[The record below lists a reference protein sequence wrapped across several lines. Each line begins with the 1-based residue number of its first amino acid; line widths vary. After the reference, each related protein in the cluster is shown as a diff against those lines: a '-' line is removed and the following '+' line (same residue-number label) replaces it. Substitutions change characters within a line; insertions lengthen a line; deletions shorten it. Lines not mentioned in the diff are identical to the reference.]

1 MSDDTADF
9 KFKVQNQRA
18 FVSNASETV
27 FSTQSVVDDE
37 EDTNKLTPQQIKA
50 KLSNQ
55 NKLTKITQL
64 CLFLFDCLNEQ
75 ITGGVSLSS
84 PEFLNQISP
93 SYFQNQVDDHLINKV
108 ARFLEEQSSQ
118 EANEILQRINLLCT
132 FLDRQDEDLLIMDGL
147 SETVNDSSKNIS
159 EIPERSDSTTNKQL
173 LLQQ

>member
-9 KFKVQNQRA
+9 KFKVQNQKA
-18 FVSNASETV
+18 FVGNASETV

-75 ITGGVSLSS
+75 ITGGMLFSS

-93 SYFQNQVDDHLINKV
+93 SQFKNQVDDHLINKV
-108 ARFLEEQSSQ
+108 TRFLEEQSSLD
-118 EANEILQRINLLCT
+118 ASEILQRINLLCT
-132 FLDRQDEDLLIMDGL
+132 FLDR
-147 SETVNDSSKNIS
+147 
-159 EIPERSDSTTNKQL
+159 
-173 LLQQ
+173 

>member
-1 MSDDTADF
+1 MIGETIQIIDKILSEENSTEMSDDTADF
-9 KFKVQNQRA
+9 KFKVQNQKA
-18 FVSNASETV
+18 FVGNASETV

-75 ITGGVSLSS
+75 LTGGILFSS

-93 SYFQNQVDDHLINKV
+93 SQFKNQVDDHLINKV
-108 ARFLEEQSSQ
+108 SRFLEEQSSLD
-118 EANEILQRINLLCT
+118 ASEILQRINLLCT
-132 FLDRQDEDLLIMDGL
+132 FLDR
-147 SETVNDSSKNIS
+147 
-159 EIPERSDSTTNKQL
+159 
-173 LLQQ
+173 

>member
-9 KFKVQNQRA
+9 KFKVQNQKA
-18 FVSNASETV
+18 FVGNASETV
-27 FSTQSVVDDE
+27 FSTQSVIDDE

-75 ITGGVSLSS
+75 LTGGILFSS

-93 SYFQNQVDDHLINKV
+93 SQFKNQVDDHLINKV
-108 ARFLEEQSSQ
+108 SRFLEEQSSLD
-118 EANEILQRINLLCT
+118 ASEILQRINLLCT
-132 FLDRQDEDLLIMDGL
+132 FLDR
-147 SETVNDSSKNIS
+147 
-159 EIPERSDSTTNKQL
+159 
-173 LLQQ
+173 

>member
-9 KFKVQNQRA
+9 KFKVQNQKA
-18 FVSNASETV
+18 FVGNASETV

-75 ITGGVSLSS
+75 LTGGILFSS

-93 SYFQNQVDDHLINKV
+93 SQFKNQVDDHLINKV
-108 ARFLEEQSSQ
+108 SRFLEEQSSLD
-118 EANEILQRINLLCT
+118 ASEILQRINLLCT
-132 FLDRQDEDLLIMDGL
+132 FLDR
-147 SETVNDSSKNIS
+147 
-159 EIPERSDSTTNKQL
+159 
-173 LLQQ
+173 

>member
-9 KFKVQNQRA
+9 KFKVQNQKA
-18 FVSNASETV
+18 FVGNASETV

-75 ITGGVSLSS
+75 ITGGMLFSS
-84 PEFLNQISP
+84 QEFLNQISP
-93 SYFQNQVDDHLINKV
+93 SQFKNQVDDHLINKV
-108 ARFLEEQSSQ
+108 TRFLEEQSSLD
-118 EANEILQRINLLCT
+118 ASEILQRINLLCT
-132 FLDRQDEDLLIMDGL
+132 FLDR
-147 SETVNDSSKNIS
+147 
-159 EIPERSDSTTNKQL
+159 
-173 LLQQ
+173 